1 MLSIVICFSKPVERC
16 LVCSNL
22 GAWQNHRFWNFKPTS
37 FVSNLGPIFWL
48 WNANIT
54 IPCFSTYILLYFTWL
69 LSPSWQLVLK
79 GLWFRKSQWFEWCW
93 HLFNWRRSNKLENLG
108 QGEVRS
114 RFSRVNVPIY
124 RRESRSSP
132 SMGGGGMFPTP
143 FTLLSLAPKVL
154 HPECFLVHWNF
165 NIELNIKVDPW

>member
-1 MLSIVICFSKPVERC
+1 MLRKLGVEK
-16 LVCSNL
+16 STANTQEISTFQGISNNL
-22 GAWQNHRFWNFKPTS
+22 GKIELYSLQS
-37 FVSNLGPIFWL
+37 
-48 WNANIT
+48 
-54 IPCFSTYILLYFTWL
+54 PCFSTYILLYFTWL
-69 LSPSWQLVLK
+69 LSPFWQLVLK

-132 SMGGGGMFPTP
+132 SMGGGGVFPTP

-154 HPECFLVHWNF
+154 HPECFLLHWNF